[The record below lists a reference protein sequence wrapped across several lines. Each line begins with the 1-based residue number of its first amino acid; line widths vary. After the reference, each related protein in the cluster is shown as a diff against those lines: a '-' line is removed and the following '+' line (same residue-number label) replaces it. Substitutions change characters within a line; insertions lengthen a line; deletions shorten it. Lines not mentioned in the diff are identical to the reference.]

1 MDAIDQDLLRG
12 LDLIR
17 SIERWVPTKI
27 VDHSHLKRIFDQQND
42 AAALCDAWLITEG
55 ELCRR
60 CVVLR
65 RDLSAEE
72 DDIVAGMVMQE
83 WVDKTMKWASEQGES
98 ASREEISHYV
108 IEKCTE
114 LGYDDNM
121 ERFLPYLMGELRYW

>member
-1 MDAIDQDLLRG
+1 MPSIQDLLRG

-17 SIERWVPTKI
+17 SIERCVPAKGT
-27 VDHSHLKRIFDQQND
+27 DHTRLKRIFDQQND
-42 AAALCDAWLITEG
+42 AAALRDAGLITNS

-60 CVVLR
+60 CAVLR

-72 DDIVAGMVMQE
+72 DDSVAGMVMQG
-83 WVDKTMKWASEQGES
+83 WVDKTLKWAREHGES
-98 ASREEISHYV
+98 ASREEISLYI

-121 ERFLPYLMGELRYW
+121 QRFLPYLMGELRYW

>member
-17 SIERWVPTKI
+17 SIERCVPTKV
-27 VDHSHLKRIFDQQND
+27 VDHAHLKRIFDQQND
-42 AAALCDAWLITEG
+42 AGALRNAGLITEG
-55 ELCRR
+55 EMCQR

-65 RDLSAEE
+65 RNLSAEE
-72 DDIVAGMVMQE
+72 DDIIAGMVMQG
-83 WVDKTMKWASEQGES
+83 WVDETMKWAREQGES
-98 ASREEISHYV
+98 ASRKEISHYI
-108 IEKCTE
+108 IEKFTE